1 MEFLQTYYNKLLDKC
16 FAHPYVTLL
25 GGIASVLVGI
35 FLMGKLPQKLMPVA
49 DRNQFAVEIY
59 LPTGSAVRKDGLGSR
74 YHGACV
80 PLKTAGDFPSLHLS
94 VVLPLVSI
102 RHTLRN

>member
-49 DRNQFAVEIY
+49 DRNQF
-59 LPTGSAVRKDGLGSR
+59 
-74 YHGACV
+74 
-80 PLKTAGDFPSLHLS
+80 
-94 VVLPLVSI
+94 PLVSI
-102 RHTLRN
+102 RHTLRNWEGRTTPS

>member
-35 FLMGKLPQKLMPVA
+35 FLMGKLPQ
-49 DRNQFAVEIY
+49 
-59 LPTGSAVRKDGLGSR
+59 S
-74 YHGACV
+74 
-80 PLKTAGDFPSLHLS
+80 
-94 VVLPLVSI
+94 
-102 RHTLRN
+102 

>member
-49 DRNQFAVEIY
+49 DRNQFAVRN
-59 LPTGSAVRKDGLGSR
+59 LSAYGLGCRKDGLGCR
-74 YHGACV
+74 YHGTCV
-80 PLKTAGDFPSLHLS
+80 P
-94 VVLPLVSI
+94 
-102 RHTLRN
+102 